1 MLSQQPAKRG
11 WLPLFGA
18 RNSACCLFFAEIV
31 EDGPSAKW
39 IVDYG
44 LWLNGFSVV
53 VVGQMACPL
62 FFRQRRYSSKL
73 GASPLPLL

>member
-31 EDGPSAKW
+31 EYGPSAKW
-39 IVDYG
+39 VGAICSRGVALVYG
-44 LWLNGFSVV
+44 EHGLQPNGLSI
-53 VVGQMACPL
+53 M
-62 FFRQRRYSSKL
+62 FF
-73 GASPLPLL
+73 G